1 MHLIKVQS
9 AIYYVSSIIT
19 LLAAPNIPEAR
30 AIFPL
35 NSFFETREITN
46 KQPQGIRGDLSLAA
60 GPSGGAGG
68 SYQFFGHPNSYI
80 EFPNDGGLDL
90 KNSITLLCWLYFEN
104 TSAGPIFN
112 YKSSRRW
119 AVHVWINRYG
129 KLYVNFRNREYL
141 PTSDP
146 FWTNQ
151 PLATH
156 KWHYIGA
163 SYDYITGMASLWVNG
178 VREVEKNIGA
188 GRTLGTQDNVR
199 VGVKAD
205 DPRYLTARIVAM
217 QFYDVALTAEQI
229 NKVKNLGLGND
240 ECNESLREQP
250 CVAFIYTCICSV
262 YSSWSVSFPTNL
274 LF

>member
-1 MHLIKVQS
+1 M
-9 AIYYVSSIIT
+9 T

-46 KQPQGIRGDLSLAA
+46 KQPQGIRGDLSLAT

-104 TSAGPIFN
+104 TRAGPIFN
-112 YKSSRRW
+112 YKSSGRW
-119 AVHVWINRYG
+119 AVHVWINWDG
-129 KLYVNFRNREYL
+129 KLYVHFRNREYL
-141 PTSDP
+141 STSYP

-163 SYDYITGMASLWVNG
+163 SYDHITGMASLWVNG
-178 VREVEKNIGA
+178 VRVVEKNIGA
-188 GRTLGTQDNVR
+188 GITLGTQDNVR

-205 DPRYLTARIVAM
+205 DTRYLTARIAAM

-240 ECNESLREQP
+240 EYNESLREQP

>member
-1 MHLIKVQS
+1 M
-9 AIYYVSSIIT
+9 
-19 LLAAPNIPEAR
+19 
-30 AIFPL
+30 
-35 NSFFETREITN
+35 
-46 KQPQGIRGDLSLAA
+46 
-60 GPSGGAGG
+60 
-68 SYQFFGHPNSYI
+68 
-80 EFPNDGGLDL
+80 

-141 PTSDP
+141 STSYP

-178 VREVEKNIGA
+178 VRVVEENIGA
-188 GRTLGTQDNVR
+188 GITLGTQDNVR

-205 DPRYLTARIVAM
+205 DPRYLTARIAAM

-240 ECNESLREQP
+240 EYNESFREQP